1 MADYHFGIEIEVIVE
16 PHKVRTPLSTKHA
29 LYYGKLAASLRK
41 RGLKAKADD
50 LQQGY
55 TKRPEHYDKWWI
67 TKDGSLGS
75 HTDKI
80 PMEAVSSVLSL
91 RANWEHT
98 WEHEIDVFWTAMR
111 VVFHMPDRSLLCG
124 SHIHVSKGLNQ
135 TFSLPQIKKIA
146 FGVVYYEGL
155 ILKLLMRERANNR
168 YCKQNTLNSTQ
179 LMRCNGNFNAV
190 AELIKSAKST
200 TALKNIMQNDRYV
213 LWNFDNI
220 VPGSSGTIEFRGGRC
235 LRGEIRT
242 KRWIAFTIALIQA
255 LLNMNNI
262 ANPNVSTLESWTPE
276 GLYNMIKKAASQLS
290 LRNSLPEDWK
300 VLNESQR

>member
-1 MADYHFGIEIEVIVE
+1 MADYHFGIEIEVIVG
-16 PHKVRTPLSTKHA
+16 PHKVRLPLSTKHA

-55 TKRPEHYDKWWI
+55 TKRPEHYDKC
-67 TKDGSLGS
+67 
-75 HTDKI
+75 
-80 PMEAVSSVLSL
+80 L
-91 RANWEHT
+91 RANWG
-98 WEHEIDVFWTAMR
+98 HEIDVFWTAMR
-111 VVFHMPDRSLLCG
+111 VVFHMPDPSLLCG
-124 SHIHVSKGLNQ
+124 SHIHASKGLNQ
-135 TFSLPQIKKIA
+135 TFSLPQVKKIA
-146 FGVVYYEGL
+146 FGVVYYENL
-155 ILKLLMRERANNR
+155 ILQLLMRERANNR

-179 LMRCNGNFNAV
+179 LMRCNGNYNAI

-220 VPGSSGTIEFRGGRC
+220 VPGSSGTIEFSGGRC

-255 LLNMNNI
+255 LLNTNNI

-276 GLYNMIKKAASQLS
+276 GLYTMIKKAASQLS

>member
-1 MADYHFGIEIEVIVE
+1 MMDVNTSPSYYFSSPLVLADYYFGIEIEVIVG
-16 PHKVRTPLSTKHA
+16 PHKVRPPLSAKHA

-80 PMEAVSSVLSL
+80 PMEAVSPVLSV
-91 RANWEHT
+91 RAN

-135 TFSLPQIKKIA
+135 TFTLLQIKKIA
-146 FGVVYYEGL
+146 FG
-155 ILKLLMRERANNR
+155 
-168 YCKQNTLNSTQ
+168 
-179 LMRCNGNFNAV
+179 LMRCNGNYNAV

-262 ANPNVSTLESWTPE
+262 ANPNVSTLESWTPY
-276 GLYNMIKKAASQLS
+276 GLYTMIKKAASQLS

>member
-1 MADYHFGIEIEVIVE
+1 
-16 PHKVRTPLSTKHA
+16 
-29 LYYGKLAASLRK
+29 
-41 RGLKAKADD
+41 
-50 LQQGY
+50 
-55 TKRPEHYDKWWI
+55 
-67 TKDGSLGS
+67 
-75 HTDKI
+75 
-80 PMEAVSSVLSL
+80 MEAVSPVLSL
-91 RANWEHT
+91 RAN

-135 TFSLPQIKKIA
+135 TFSLPQVKKIA
-146 FGVVYYEGL
+146 FGVVYYENL
-155 ILKLLMRERANNR
+155 ILQLLMRERANNR
-168 YCKQNTLNSTQ
+168 YCKQNTLNSTP
-179 LMRCNGNFNAV
+179 LMRCNGNYNAI

-255 LLNMNNI
+255 LLNM
-262 ANPNVSTLESWTPE
+262 VSS
-276 GLYNMIKKAASQLS
+276 IKDL
-290 LRNSLPEDWK
+290 NHLP
-300 VLNESQR
+300 LLTA

>member
-1 MADYHFGIEIEVIVE
+1 MADYHFGIEIEVIVG
-16 PHKVRTPLSTKHA
+16 PHKVRLPLSTKHA

-50 LQQGY
+50 LKQGY
-55 TKRPEHYDKWWI
+55 TKRPEHYDK
-67 TKDGSLGS
+67 
-75 HTDKI
+75 
-80 PMEAVSSVLSL
+80 
-91 RANWEHT
+91 
-98 WEHEIDVFWTAMR
+98 
-111 VVFHMPDRSLLCG
+111 C
-124 SHIHVSKGLNQ
+124 HIHASKGLNQ
-135 TFSLPQIKKIA
+135 TFSLPQVKKIA
-146 FGVVYYEGL
+146 FGAVYYENL
-155 ILKLLMRERANNR
+155 ILQLLMRERANNR

-179 LMRCNGNFNAV
+179 LMRCNGNYNAI

-220 VPGSSGTIEFRGGRC
+220 VPGSSGTIEFSGGRC
-235 LRGEIRT
+235 PRGEIRT

-255 LLNMNNI
+255 LLNTNNI

-276 GLYNMIKKAASQLS
+276 GLYTMIKKASSQLS
-290 LRNSLPEDWK
+290 LRNSLPYDWK